1 MPSWPS
7 RLFSTNN
14 NSDGMMRHGRSRSQQ
29 ASASAGWTGSPG
41 RGGGGSSASG
51 GEVTEEGGEGGGGGS
66 RSGSAQFTTG
76 RCMCCDCTVRWP
88 SNLNVFRCTVCMTIN
103 DLKPVPPGPPGTP
116 DPLPKKVPPVSIAGT
131 KAIIDTC
138 VEEYLDTRKWVKQM
152 PTYAPPPPPIE
163 GKEEGSMPKDI
174 PGTTNAFPVF
184 DSRRPLVSLLSRS
197 EGMPSTSAPSPVPP
211 VDDVLGPLPGKLRK
225 ERSEVPEEDVKDSC
239 EELAKN
245 MFKRLE
251 DYLFLAFN
259 NWECLNGSFV
269 KERKDSGDRSKAE
282 EAETSVAEQGSRSR
296 GSRERRRDIVPVT
309 ENIGEKEA
317 ILLMGR
323 GRVAKDKS
331 YNKSE
336 RADRSRADA
345 KLSVRSPGI
354 DWDAVDEFYEMI
366 MNAGGD
372 YPLER
377 ALHRSTSEDKEED
390 SKELSEKLLSR
401 RLGWEDE
408 IMEISA
414 EIEEARGNTARVLL
428 KATES
433 ILKRPRR
440 PLKKPEEVRFLLI
453 ILANPLLYPSS
464 SRTSTRSNSGIAS
477 SPNVHSPR
485 SVGDGLAVPRRNP
498 SNSSSHSGASGGP
511 GHHSGIIKRILGLL
525 SNLPNECHHYLVSW
539 FTRMPETQFRRLVE
553 LVGSFITYRLTR
565 QQGRKRPHAGGPA
578 AARGKQLPYNDDWQI
593 RAAARVM
600 SLFFSA
606 NNNTAGRRG
615 LLSSGYDMTSDNLSY
630 GQIARR
636 EAQKRGQIIP
646 TSEFYNMLLDYH
658 DLIADF
664 DVWESKVS
672 RFCFCQ
678 YPFLL
683 SMGAKISILEHDAK
697 RQMEV
702 QARHAFFN
710 SIASRRTINQY
721 LVLKVRR
728 ECLVEDSLKGI
739 SEGVGSL
746 DDIKKGLRIEFI
758 GEDGVDAGG
767 LKKEWFLLVA
777 RDVFDPNYG
786 MFVYDDD
793 SQYCYFNPNSL
804 ESSEEFFLVGVLFG
818 LAIYNST
825 ILDVALPPYIF
836 KKLLHFTAPH
846 GLAVSAIRPPLH
858 HTLEDLAVF
867 RPSLAHGL
875 RQLLEFEGDVE
886 STFCRDFVA
895 EIERFGQVIRVPLCP
910 NGENRPVTNSNR
922 REFVDLYL
930 NYLLNSSVAKQFEPF
945 KRGFYTVCGGNA
957 LSLFR
962 PEEIELLIRGSD
974 EALDVSALKAV
985 AIYDGWGSGNPAEN
999 DPVVKWFWNFF
1010 EKITPKE
1017 QRMLLSFITG
1027 SDRIPAMG
1035 ATNLIIKVACL
1046 GQDSNRFPV
1055 ARTCFNQICLWRY
1068 KRREKLETLLWRAV
1082 TESEGFGL

>member
-1 MPSWPS
+1 
-7 RLFSTNN
+7 
-14 NSDGMMRHGRSRSQQ
+14 
-29 ASASAGWTGSPG
+29 
-41 RGGGGSSASG
+41 
-51 GEVTEEGGEGGGGGS
+51 
-66 RSGSAQFTTG
+66 
-76 RCMCCDCTVRWP
+76 
-88 SNLNVFRCTVCMTIN
+88 
-103 DLKPVPPGPPGTP
+103 
-116 DPLPKKVPPVSIAGT
+116 VSLAGT

-138 VEEYLDTRKWVKQM
+138 VEEYLDMRKWVKQM
-152 PTYAPPPPPIE
+152 PAYAPPPPPIE
-163 GKEEGSMPKDI
+163 GKEEGSGPKDI
-174 PGTTNAFPVF
+174 PGTPNAFPVF
-184 DSRRPLVSLLSRS
+184 DPRRPSVSLLSRS
-197 EGMPSTSAPSPVPP
+197 EGMPSTSAPNTMPSVG
-211 VDDVLGPLPGKLRK
+211 DVLGPLPGDGVLDG
-225 ERSEVPEEDVKDSC
+225 DVKDTC
-239 EELAKN
+239 EKLAKD

-251 DYLFLAFN
+251 DNLFLSFSD
-259 NWECLNGSFV
+259 WECLNGSFT
-269 KERKDSGDRSKAE
+269 KERKDSGERNKAE
-282 EAETSVAEQGSRSR
+282 GTEISVAEHGGKSR
-296 GSRERRRDIVPVT
+296 GGGERKRDIAFVT
-309 ENIGEKEA
+309 EKIGEKEA
-317 ILLMGR
+317 MLLMGR
-323 GRVAKDKS
+323 GRFAKG
-331 YNKSE
+331 YTKSE
-336 RADRSRADA
+336 RTDRSRADA

-354 DWDAVDEFYEMI
+354 DWDAVNEFYDMV

-377 ALHRSTSEDKEED
+377 VLHRPIGGDKGEAL
-390 SKELSEKLLSR
+390 KELPERSLSR

-414 EIEEARGNTARVLL
+414 EIEGARDNIARALL

-453 ILANPLLYPSS
+453 ILANPLLYPPS
-464 SRTSTRSNSGIAS
+464 SRAPARSNSGMAS
-477 SPNVHSPR
+477 VLNVHPPR
-485 SVGDGLAVPRRNP
+485 SVGDKLTVPKRYP
-498 SNSSSHSGASGGP
+498 SNSSSYSGANGGP
-511 GHHSGIIKRILGLL
+511 GHHSGIVKRILGLL

-565 QQGRKRPHAGGPA
+565 QQGRKRLHAGGLVGST
-578 AARGKQLPYNDDWQI
+578 GKQLSYDDDWQI

-615 LLSSGYDMTSDNLSY
+615 LLSFSYDMVDDNLSY

-636 EAQKRGQIIP
+636 EAQRRGQIIP

-664 DVWESKVS
+664 DVWESRAS

-710 SIASRRTINQY
+710 SIATRRTINQY

-777 RDVFDPNYG
+777 RDVFDPAHGIPTPSASYRCDRRKGLWNLG

-793 SQYCYFNPNSL
+793 SQYCYFNPNTL

-846 GLAVSAIRPPLH
+846 NLAVSSIRPPMH

-895 EIERFGQVIRVPLCP
+895 ETERFGQLIRVPLCP

-985 AIYDGWGSGNPAEN
+985 AIYDGWGGGNPTEN
-999 DPVVKWFWNFF
+999 DPVVKWFWSFF
-1010 EKITPKE
+1010 ERITPKE

-1035 ATNLIIKVACL
+1035 ATNLIIKVVCL

-1082 TESEGFGL
+1082 TESEGFGLK

>member
-1 MPSWPS
+1 
-7 RLFSTNN
+7 
-14 NSDGMMRHGRSRSQQ
+14 
-29 ASASAGWTGSPG
+29 
-41 RGGGGSSASG
+41 
-51 GEVTEEGGEGGGGGS
+51 
-66 RSGSAQFTTG
+66 
-76 RCMCCDCTVRWP
+76 MCCDCTVRWP
-88 SNLNVFRCTVCMTIN
+88 SDLNVFRCTVCMTIN
-103 DLKPVPPGPPGTP
+103 DLKPVPLGPPGATDTP
-116 DPLPKKVPPVSIAGT
+116 SREVPPVSLAGT
-131 KAIIDTC
+131 KAIIDIC
-138 VEEYLDTRKWVKQM
+138 VEEYLDMRKWVKQV
-152 PTYAPPPPPIE
+152 PAYAPPSPPM
-163 GKEEGSMPKDI
+163 GGREEGSMPNDI
-174 PGTTNAFPVF
+174 PGTLNTFPVF
-184 DSRRPLVSLLSRS
+184 DSRGPSVSLLSRS
-197 EGMPSTSAPSPVPP
+197 EGAVMPPTSAPSVMPP
-211 VDDVLGPLPGKLRK
+211 VSDALGSLPGVSGR
-225 ERSEVPEEDVKDSC
+225 ERGEVPVGDVKGSY

-259 NWECLNGSFV
+259 DWECLNGSFV
-269 KERKDSGDRSKAE
+269 KERKGSGERNKAE
-282 EAETSVAEQGSRSR
+282 GAEISAAEQGGMSR
-296 GSRERRRDIVPVT
+296 GSRERRRGDIAPAT
-309 ENIGEKEA
+309 EKIGEKEA
-317 ILLMGR
+317 MLLMGR
-323 GRVAKDKS
+323 GRVAKDKG
-331 YNKSE
+331 YDRPE

-345 KLSVRSPGI
+345 KLSVRSPSI
-354 DWDAVDEFYEMI
+354 DWDAVSEFYDMI

-372 YPLER
+372 YPLEK
-377 ALHRSTSEDKEED
+377 ALRRSGGGDKED
-390 SKELSEKLLSR
+390 SGEQFERLLPR
-401 RLGWEDE
+401 TLGWEDE

-414 EIEEARGNTARVLL
+414 EIGEARNSATRVLL

-464 SRTSTRSNSGIAS
+464 SRASTRSSSGMAS
-477 SPNVHSPR
+477 SLNAQSLRTVGVKL
-485 SVGDGLAVPRRNP
+485 SVPKRYP

-539 FTRMPETQFRRLVE
+539 FTRMPETQFRRLIE

-565 QQGRKRPHAGGPA
+565 QQGRKRSHAGGPA
-578 AARGKQLPYNDDWQI
+578 ASTGKQLSYHDDWQI

-615 LLSSGYDMTSDNLSY
+615 PLSSGYGVADDGLSY

-636 EAQKRGQIIP
+636 EAQRRGQIIP

-664 DVWESKVS
+664 DVWESRAS

-786 MFVYDDD
+786 MFAYDDD

-836 KKLLHFTAPH
+836 KKLLHSTTVH
-846 GLAVSAIRPPLH
+846 GLAVSSIRPPLH

-875 RQLLEFEGDVE
+875 SQLLEYEGDVE
-886 STFCRDFVA
+886 STFCRDFVI
-895 EIERFGQVIRVPLCP
+895 ETERFGQVTRVPLCP

-999 DPVVKWFWNFF
+999 DPIVKWFWSFF
-1010 EKITPKE
+1010 ERITPKE

-1035 ATNLIIKVACL
+1035 ATNLIIKVVCL

-1068 KRREKLETLLWRAV
+1068 RRREKLETLLWRAV
-1082 TESEGFGL
+1082 TESEGFGLK

>member
-14 NSDGMMRHGRSRSQQ
+14 YSDRMMKHGRSRSQQ
-29 ASASAGWTGSPG
+29 ASASTGWTGSPG
-41 RGGGGSSASG
+41 RSGGGSASG
-51 GEVTEEGGEGGGGGS
+51 GGVTEEGGGGGGS
-66 RSGSAQFTTG
+66 RSSNAQFATG
-76 RCMCCDCTVRWP
+76 HCMCCDCTVRWP

-103 DLKPVPPGPPGTP
+103 DLKPVPSGPPGAPDTP
-116 DPLPKKVPPVSIAGT
+116 SKEVSLAGT
-131 KAIIDTC
+131 RAIIDTC
-138 VEEYLDTRKWVKQM
+138 MEEYLDTRKWIKKM
-152 PTYAPPPPPIE
+152 PVYAPPPPPIE
-163 GKEEGSMPKDI
+163 GKEEGSVPSDI
-174 PGTTNAFPVF
+174 PGTPNAFPVL
-184 DSRRPLVSLLSRS
+184 DSRRPLVSFLSRS
-197 EGMPSTSAPSPVPP
+197 EGTVMPSTSTPSAMPSVG
-211 VDDVLGPLPGKLRK
+211 DVLRPLPGKSGK
-225 ERSEVPEEDVKDSC
+225 ERGEGDVKDSC

-245 MFKRLE
+245 MFKQLE

-259 NWECLNGSFV
+259 DWECLNGSFV
-269 KERKDSGDRSKAE
+269 KERKDSGGRNKTEGAE
-282 EAETSVAEQGSRSR
+282 IGVTEQGSRSR
-296 GSRERRRDIVPVT
+296 GRREDIAFVT
-309 ENIGEKEA
+309 EKIGEKEA
-317 ILLMGR
+317 MLLAGR
-323 GRVAKDKS
+323 ERAADTRG

-345 KLSVRSPGI
+345 KLSIRSPGI
-354 DWDAVDEFYEMI
+354 DWDAVNEFYDMI

-377 ALHRSTSEDKEED
+377 ALHWSNSGGKEED
-390 SKELSEKLLSR
+390 SKELSESLLSR

-414 EIEEARGNTARVLL
+414 EIEEARDNTARALL

-433 ILKRPRR
+433 ILKRPGR
-440 PLKKPEEVRFLLI
+440 PLKKPEEVRFLLV

-464 SRTSTRSNSGIAS
+464 SRASTRSNSGMPS
-477 SPNVHSPR
+477 SSNVHSSR
-485 SVGDGLAVPRRNP
+485 LVGDKLAVPKRYP

-539 FTRMPETQFRRLVE
+539 FTRMPETQFRRLIE

-565 QQGRKRPHAGGPA
+565 QEGRKRSHAGGSA
-578 AARGKQLPYNDDWQI
+578 ASAGGRLSYNDDWQI

-615 LLSSGYDMTSDNLSY
+615 LLSSRYDTADDNLNY

-636 EAQKRGQIIP
+636 EARRRGQIIP
-646 TSEFYNMLLDYH
+646 TSEFYNMLLDYQ

-664 DVWESKVS
+664 DVWESRAS

-777 RDVFDPNYG
+777 RDVFDPSYG

-836 KKLLHFTAPH
+836 KKLLHFTVSH
-846 GLAVSAIRPPLH
+846 SLAVSSIRPPLH

-886 STFCRDFVA
+886 STFCRDFVV
-895 EIERFGQVIRVPLCP
+895 ETERFGQVMRVPLCP
-910 NGENRPVTNSNR
+910 NGENRPVTSSNR

-985 AIYDGWGSGNPAEN
+985 AIYDGWGGGDPAEN
-999 DPVVKWFWNFF
+999 DPIVKWFWNFF

-1035 ATNLIIKVACL
+1035 ATNLIIKVVCL

-1068 KRREKLETLLWRAV
+1068 KRREKLEALLWRAV
-1082 TESEGFGL
+1082 TESEGFGLK